1 VAERPKEATAG
12 ALKKRLFKA
21 RTCNEWRERALN
33 KNRFPYKKQ
42 SEVKHFIKFVQLTI
56 LLRENSFCT
65 AKIGH
70 FKIMKKVKYYYDP
83 ESLAYRKIKH
93 KKRTKFAYAGLFLLA
108 SALFG
113 FLAFILL
120 LNTPFFETPKD
131 RLLTREIDNLKLRY
145 AILNR
150 KMDQADEVME
160 SIAERDNNVYRTYF
174 NSAPIPDEQRKA
186 GFGGVNRYRELEGY
200 DNSELV
206 VNTSKRMDVLSKELV
221 IQSKSLDEILKLA
234 KEKSKL
240 LAAIPAIQP
249 VKNEQMKGIA
259 SGFGYR
265 SDPFTKVRKFH
276 EGMDFSAQT
285 GTPIYATGDGVVTKA
300 DATASGYGN
309 HIVINHGFGY
319 ETLYGHLSKYKAR
332 AGQHVK
338 RGDVIGYVGST
349 GRSEA
354 PHLHYEVH
362 KNGEVVNPLNFYYGN
377 ISAAEYVAISKLANQ
392 ENQSLD

>member
-1 VAERPKEATAG
+1 
-12 ALKKRLFKA
+12 
-21 RTCNEWRERALN
+21 
-33 KNRFPYKKQ
+33 
-42 SEVKHFIKFVQLTI
+42 
-56 LLRENSFCT
+56 
-65 AKIGH
+65 
-70 FKIMKKVKYYYDP
+70 MKKVKYYYDP
-83 ESLAYRKIKH
+83 ESLAYRKIKQ
-93 KKRTKFAYAGLFLLA
+93 KKRTKFAYAALFLVA

-113 FLAFILL
+113 FLGFVLV
-120 LNTPFFETPKD
+120 LNTSFFETPKD
-131 RLLTREIDNLKLRY
+131 RLLTREISNMKLRY
-145 AILNR
+145 DLLNK
-150 KMDQADEVME
+150 KMDQVDEVIGNLE
-160 SIAERDNNVYRTYF
+160 DRDNNLYRTYF
-174 NSAPIPDEQRKA
+174 NADPIPAAQRKA
-186 GFGGVNRYRELEGY
+186 GFGGVNRYKELEGY

-206 VNTSKRMDVLSKELV
+206 INTTKRVDILSKELV

-234 KEKSKL
+234 KAKSKL

-249 VKNEQMKGIA
+249 IRNENLRQMA

-276 EGMDFSAQT
+276 AGMDFSAKT
-285 GTPIYATGDGVVTKA
+285 GTPIFATGDGVVARA

-309 HIVINHGFGY
+309 HIVIRHGFGY
-319 ETLYGHLSKYKAR
+319 ETLYGHLSKYKVH

-354 PHLHYEVH
+354 PHCHYEVH
-362 KNGEVVNPLNFYYGN
+362 KNGAVVNPLNFYYGN